1 MKPKFF
7 KSAALSSFFLILF
20 QVGIAQDL
28 VSFSSN
34 GQLLPNIAS
43 DRYTKVFKNV
53 EKPTIDPSEINLY
66 RTAYKARMQDGR
78 KVQLSGLVA
87 IPKTGAPKGLVV
99 YFHGTTADRENVPS
113 RYRGNPTPE
122 EADLAVLAFATA
134 GYAVAMPDY
143 LGLGDHKGFHP
154 YPLGAVNCWSGIDLI
169 KPARVIAGK
178 VGLTIGP
185 DLFITGYS
193 EGGAVAMWA
202 TKRIEELNDPE
213 LKITRSAPLSGP
225 YDLSGAQAK
234 SMISRQSNV
243 KWLGARVY
251 FAAYAARGI
260 QKNYPGVVL
269 EDLFSPSFATY
280 IPFVFNQNLSDKDT
294 IEKLVKK
301 AFQIGIFQDL
311 NRVLK
316 LEFRNALKS
325 GDATHPIVRQLIAN
339 DCYDWA
345 PKTPM
350 YLFCLNDD
358 FLVTKENTLNA
369 IQAMRVRGM
378 GEDMV
383 MHYVMKGRKFD
394 HMTGALPALIYA
406 RQFFDGGFEAVPTGD
421 EGKKPVKISG

>member
-1 MKPKFF
+1 
-7 KSAALSSFFLILF
+7 
-20 QVGIAQDL
+20 
-28 VSFSSN
+28 
-34 GQLLPNIAS
+34 
-43 DRYTKVFKNV
+43 
-53 EKPTIDPSEINLY
+53 
-66 RTAYKARMQDGR
+66 
-78 KVQLSGLVA
+78 
-87 IPKTGAPKGLVV
+87 
-99 YFHGTTADRENVPS
+99 
-113 RYRGNPTPE
+113 
-122 EADLAVLAFATA
+122 
-134 GYAVAMPDY
+134 MPDY